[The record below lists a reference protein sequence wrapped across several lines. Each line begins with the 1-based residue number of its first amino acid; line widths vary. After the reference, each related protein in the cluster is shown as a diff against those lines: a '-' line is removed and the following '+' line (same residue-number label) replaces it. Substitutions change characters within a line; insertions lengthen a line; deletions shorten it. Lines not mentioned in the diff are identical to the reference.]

1 MNDNQKNSFIKESL
15 KSEKKIIKD
24 DKRLTKIKG
33 VYKKKELEFKKIDNK
48 NKCWI
53 FKYLVLKLIYLLW
66 RNSNDIFLF

>member
-48 NKCWI
+48 NKC
-53 FKYLVLKLIYLLW
+53 
-66 RNSNDIFLF
+66 